1 MSIPIA
7 QADSASADQQPAVPE
22 QVDTRPRPRRLLAPL
37 LTAGLTVGAL
47 GYIFAVD
54 PNEPGHY
61 PLCPTKAFLGIDCP
75 GCGCMRGL
83 YSLTH
88 GDLPGAADHNIA
100 LLIAVPFV
108 IVLWIRWV
116 MRAWRGVTP
125 AVSVSTLRKRN
136 QLMIT
141 ALVAILVF
149 GVVRNFV
156 PYLGSAA

>member
-1 MSIPIA
+1 MAERI
-7 QADSASADQQPAVPE
+7 
-22 QVDTRPRPRRLLAPL
+22 DTRSRGRRLLPPVLA
-37 LTAGLTVGAL
+37 AAATVGAL
-47 GYIFAVD
+47 GYLFAVD

-83 YSLTH
+83 HSLAH
-88 GDLPGAADHNIA
+88 GDIAGAADHNI
-100 LLIAVPFV
+100 LLLLAVPFV
-108 IVLWIRWV
+108 IVLWVRWL

-125 AVSVSTLRKRN
+125 AVSLRTLRLRN
-136 QLMIT
+136 RAMII

-149 GVVRNFV
+149 GVIRNFV

>member
-1 MSIPIA
+1 MSTEVA
-7 QADSASADQQPAVPE
+7 EREVAMAE
-22 QVDTRPRPRRLLAPL
+22 RVDTRSRGRRLVAPL
-37 LTAGLTVGAL
+37 LTAGITAGAL
-47 GYIFAVD
+47 GYLFAVD

-61 PLCPTKAFLGIDCP
+61 PLCPTKALFGIDCP

-88 GDLPGAADHNIA
+88 GDLAGAANHNVLLLVFIPIA
-100 LLIAVPFV
+100 

-125 AVSVSTLRKRN
+125 AVSVRSLRLRN
-136 QLMIT
+136 RTMIVV
-141 ALVAILVF
+141 LVAILAF

-156 PYLGSAA
+156 PYLDSAA